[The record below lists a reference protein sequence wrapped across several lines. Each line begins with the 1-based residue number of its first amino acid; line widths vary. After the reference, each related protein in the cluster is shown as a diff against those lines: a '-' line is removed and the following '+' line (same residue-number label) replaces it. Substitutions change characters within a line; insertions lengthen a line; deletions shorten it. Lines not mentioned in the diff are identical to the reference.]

1 MDPADLERLVDRELR
16 QLPLPRAPHTLLP
29 RVMAAAEARMGAPW
43 YRRAW
48 RTWPIGWRLASAAA
62 CAAVVV
68 AAGAALPL
76 QLLGKAAGVAAASD
90 TVRDAAALAGRIEAA
105 TNAVWV
111 LWRVLVQPLV
121 PFAFALA
128 MLMCL
133 ACAAFGLALN
143 YVAFGR
149 TLHR

>member
-1 MDPADLERLVDRELR
+1 MDGADLERLVDRELR
-16 QLPLPRAPHTLLP
+16 RLPLPRAPQTLLP
-29 RVMAAAEARMGAPW
+29 RVMAAVEARVRAPW
-43 YRRAW
+43 YRRPW

-62 CAAVVV
+62 CAVVV
-68 AAGAALPL
+68 AAAPVALPL
-76 QLLGKAAGVAAASD
+76 QPVEQAVRAAAASEA
-90 TVRDAAALAGRIEAA
+90 VRDATALAARIEAA
-105 TNAVWV
+105 TSAMWL

>member
-1 MDPADLERLVDRELR
+1 MDPADLERLVNRELR

-29 RVMAAAEARMGAPW
+29 RVLAAVEARAGLPW
-43 YRRAW
+43 YRRPW
-48 RTWPIGWRLASAAA
+48 RAWPIGWRIASAAA
-62 CAAVVV
+62 CTALVAAAAV
-68 AAGAALPL
+68 ALPL
-76 QLLGKAAGVAAASD
+76 QPLEQAVRAAAASEP
-90 TVRDAAALAGRIEAA
+90 VRDATALAARIEAA
-105 TNAVWV
+105 TNAVWL